1 MSVEQQK
8 YRHRVLVPPRQGV
21 RPGGLE
27 AELLAPFRGTTV
39 SEVSDLVG
47 RPYTMDDGIRPLVR
61 THGVTVG
68 FALTAKAWPGDNLA
82 IHGGLSLAEQ
92 DDVLVVDWQGYRG
105 GAGSGSQALVLPRRR
120 GLAGVVVDGC
130 WRDLAEVEAG
140 GVPVFGR
147 GEASFA
153 PAKREPG
160 EINVPVSC
168 GGVVVEPGDVVV
180 AGPGGV
186 VVVPHRH
193 VGEIGAALLEHAAVH
208 PAAGVVELS
217 DEQKSSALR
226 AAYLEAFD
234 ARAGIRG

>member
-1 MSVEQQK
+1 MSNSKQ
-8 YRHRVLVPPRQGV
+8 YRHRVMVPPRQGT
-21 RPGGLE
+21 RPAGLDPG
-27 AELLAPFRGTTV
+27 LLMPFRSTTV
-39 SEVSDLVG
+39 AEISDLVG
-47 RPYTMDDGIRPLVR
+47 RPYTMDGGVRPLVR
-61 THGVTVG
+61 TQGVTVG

-82 IHGGLSLAEQ
+82 IHGGLSLAER
-92 DDVLVVDWQGYRG
+92 DDVLVVDWHGYRG
-105 GAGSGSQALVLPRRR
+105 GGGSGSQALVLPGAR

-130 WRDLAEVEAG
+130 WRDLVEVEAVG
-140 GVPVFGR
+140 IPVFGR

-180 AGPGGV
+180 AGAGGV

-193 VGEIGAALLEHAAVH
+193 VQEVGAALQEHAAAV
-208 PAAGVVELS
+208 PPPGAVPLT
-217 DEQKSSALR
+217 DKQKSSALR

-234 ARAGIRG
+234 ARAGIRV